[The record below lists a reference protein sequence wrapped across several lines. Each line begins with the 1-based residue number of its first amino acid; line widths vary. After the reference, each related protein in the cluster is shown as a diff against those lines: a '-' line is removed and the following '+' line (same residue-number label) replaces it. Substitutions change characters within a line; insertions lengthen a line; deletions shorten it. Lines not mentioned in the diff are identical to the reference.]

1 MDYAFLLSEMQ
12 PAEMASEETNE
23 MTSEMTTANP
33 WQVDSVQAFVCL
45 KCPECTFD
53 TKKGEHFRDHAL
65 ENHPLSFV
73 LFGKTLKEE
82 GDFNQTKSADQLSSV
97 LDFHLDTI
105 GIKQELSEGNTEK
118 PSVYKNS
125 HKCSICKATFPQRYL
140 LKNHINQVHFDINE
154 LPEGNDEK
162 SSVGNNAHMCSIC
175 NQICPNQYTLKNHI
189 NQVHLDIRP
198 YACTECDL
206 KFKVRNHLKRH
217 FNRKHSEVD
226 PGLNPGNVKK
236 DKEYVD
242 STVKQE
248 YNDDSYYEYGDYT
261 DQNVAAYCEPSLE
274 EWKNYEY
281 IDGSAGNDLAQKPK
295 KKKPKVPGRKIDPE
309 IRKKYTKIVHEGNK
323 LFECNEC
330 KKTYVKPNSVRIH
343 ISSVH
348 EGNRPMCTM
357 CAKTFCHKNALQKHM
372 TEVHEKKIV
381 ARCDKCDKAFRQKSA
396 LKEHV
401 SRVHEGNKF
410 ICSFC
415 GLELTSKT
423 GLRQHMETIHEGK
436 RPHLCTVCGA
446 DFSQQQHLKR
456 HIESV
461 HEKKQHDCTMCD
473 KSFFDKSYLKKH
485 IKLKHIGITLEE
497 RKPHLCIECGLRF
510 TLRSNLRKHQ
520 RTVHEK
526 SSACSCDRCGS
537 NFASKENLN
546 AHIKAVHE
554 GIKPKSRER
563 KPNNKHLNNYSV
575 DPVTGNPSAILRL
588 DRHLNAPHLK
598 LN

>member
-1 MDYAFLLSEMQ
+1 MQ
-12 PAEMASEETNE
+12 PAEMTSEETNE

-82 GDFNQTKSADQLSSV
+82 GDFDQTKSADQLSSV

-105 GIKQELSEGNTEK
+105 GIKQELSEGNSEK
-118 PSVYKNS
+118 
-125 HKCSICKATFPQRYL
+125 
-140 LKNHINQVHFDINE
+140 
-154 LPEGNDEK
+154 
-162 SSVGNNAHMCSIC
+162 
-175 NQICPNQYTLKNHI
+175 PNQYTLKNHI

-206 KFKVRNHLKRH
+206 MFKVRNHLKRH
-217 FNRKHSEVD
+217 FGRKHPEVD
-226 PGLNPGNVKK
+226 SDLNPGNLKK
-236 DKEYVD
+236 DKD
-242 STVKQE
+242 SAVKQE
-248 YNDDSYYEYGDYT
+248 YNDDSYYDYGDYI
-261 DQNVAAYCEPSLE
+261 DQNVAAYCEPNLE
-274 EWKNYEY
+274 EWKNYD
-281 IDGSAGNDLAQKPK
+281 IDGSAENELAQEPK
-295 KKKPKVPGRKIDPE
+295 KKKPKEPKVPGRKIGPK
-309 IRKKYTKIVHEGNK
+309 IRKKYTKIFHEGNK

-401 SRVHEGNKF
+401 SRVHEGRKL

-415 GLELTSKT
+415 GLELTSKS

-436 RPHLCTVCGA
+436 RPHLCTICGA

-473 KSFFDKSYLKKH
+473 KSFFDRGYLKKH

-497 RKPHLCIECGLRF
+497 RKPHLCVECGLRF

-520 RTVHEK
+520 KTVHEK

-537 NFASKENLN
+537 NFASKENLK
-546 AHIKAVHE
+546 AHIRAVHE

-588 DRHLNAPHLK
+588 DRHLNAPHLNAPHLK